1 MSISRGRKRRSLGQ
15 MRVATIGALSVT
27 LFLLGAIALIRILAT
42 GVEREIK
49 EQLTFDIEL
58 PAGYTVE
65 SYQALARELP
75 RVPGIAKQQYISA
88 EQALEQLI
96 PRLGEDPREL
106 LGYNPLS
113 PVIRINIAADY
124 LQADS
129 LRVLQT
135 TLIDLGLD
143 AEGLGEQQS
152 EQLSRMN
159 SNISTLEWILWGL
172 LLLQVLFTL
181 IQINNTT
188 RLGIYAERLKIR
200 TLTLVGATPWFIRRP
215 LVWRSLVDATIATAI
230 ALALLGLA
238 VYAVEFGLGSAIA
251 SMLNPLYVCCAVVG
265 LLLFALVACASAS
278 YRATQRYIR
287 MDGSRIHLI

>member
-1 MSISRGRKRRSLGQ
+1 MSASKSRKKRSLGQ
-15 MRVATIGALSVT
+15 MRVASIGALSVT
-27 LFLLGAIALIRILAT
+27 LFLLGAIALIRILAS
-42 GVEREIK
+42 GVEREVK

-58 PAGYTVE
+58 PAGYTAE
-65 SYQALARELP
+65 SYQLLARELP
-75 RVPGIAKQQYISA
+75 QIKGIAKQQYISA
-88 EQALEQLI
+88 DQALEQII

-124 LQADS
+124 LQVDS
-129 LRVLQT
+129 LKQLQT
-135 TLIDLGLD
+135 ALTALGLD
-143 AEGLGEQQS
+143 AAGLGEQQS
-152 EQLSRMN
+152 EQLSKMN
-159 SNISTLEWILWGL
+159 RNITSIEWVLWGV
-172 LLLQVLFTL
+172 LLLQVIFTL

-215 LVWRSLVDATIATAI
+215 LVWRSLVDATVASIV
-230 ALALLGLA
+230 ALGMLSLA
-238 VYAVEFGLGSAIA
+238 VYAVELSLGSAIS
-251 SMLNPLYVCCAVVG
+251 SMLDPRYVLGAIVG
-265 LLLFALVACASAS
+265 LLLFALVACGSAS

>member
-1 MSISRGRKRRSLGQ
+1 
-15 MRVATIGALSVT
+15 MRVASIGALSVT
-27 LFLLGAIALIRILAT
+27 LFLLGAIALIRILAS
-42 GVEREIK
+42 GVEREVK

-58 PAGYTVE
+58 PVGYTTE
-65 SYQALARELP
+65 SYQLLARELP
-75 RVPGIAKQQYISA
+75 QIKGIAKQQYISA
-88 EQALEQLI
+88 DQALEQII

-124 LQADS
+124 LQVDS
-129 LRVLQT
+129 LKQLQT
-135 TLIDLGLD
+135 ALTALGLD
-143 AEGLGEQQS
+143 AAGLGEQQS
-152 EQLSRMN
+152 EQLSKMN
-159 SNISTLEWILWGL
+159 RNITSIEWVLWGV
-172 LLLQVLFTL
+172 LLLQVIFTL

-215 LVWRSLVDATIATAI
+215 LVWRSLVDATVATI
-230 ALALLGLA
+230 VALGMLSLA
-238 VYAVEFGLGSAIA
+238 VYAVELSLGSAIS
-251 SMLNPLYVCCAVVG
+251 SMLDPRYVLGAVVG
-265 LLLFALVACASAS
+265 LLLFALVACGSAS